1 MPIFYFICKHFR
13 FEYIHKKICRFYQ
26 KKFCGFSY
34 YQKSNRIRSNFL
46 KIRSS
51 PINLPL
57 GLGYVIC
64 PTQNLGPF
72 GFWRLVDTNKQIPRQ
87 TDKQSI
93 LGSGGLLAYWEAFLG
108 WPGVFALPPIR
119 SCLFRLMFS
128 TFRNA
133 MKNNV
138 TTHNCSVANIWF
150 VRHFLVVI

>member
-34 YQKSNRIRSNFL
+34 YQKWNRISSNFL

-57 GLGYVIC
+57 GLGYMIC

-93 LGSGGLLAYWEAFLG
+93 LGSGGLQGGLSRGAWGFR
-108 WPGVFALPPIR
+108 PPPIR